1 MHIISSPSLVGVG
14 DNGTRVILSDLLFF
28 ILMQALAKAL
38 TEDELIYL
46 RAQFN
51 LLEPKD
57 GCILLE
63 NFRVVSSWFLQ
74 LYTLCDIKACSYS
87 LNNDMLYYYLLTV

>member
-14 DNGTRVILSDLLFF
+14 DNGTRVMLSVLLFF
-28 ILMQALAKAL
+28 ILMQSLAKAL
-38 TEDELIYL
+38 NEDELIYL

-57 GCILLE
+57 GCISLE

-74 LYTLCDIKACSYS
+74 LYS
-87 LNNDMLYYYLLTV
+87 L

>member
-1 MHIISSPSLVGVG
+1 MNIMSSPPLVGIG
-14 DNGTRVILSDLLFF
+14 GNRTRVMLSVLHLLMS
-28 ILMQALAKAL
+28 IQALARAL
-38 TEDELIYL
+38 PEDDLIYL

-57 GCILLE
+57 GCISLE

-74 LYTLCDIKACSYS
+74 FYS
-87 LNNDMLYYYLLTV
+87 LFLTLRCVSIIICLLYII